1 MTDAYNSMKSM
12 EGKFDELKREVKT
25 KLDRCSQLEISLKK
39 EQGRNDDLNRFK
51 DVVASVLDRLKKP
64 EEAISG
70 TLSCLSCLNFLS
82 ADKPMTLKCGHSI
95 CA

>member
-12 EGKFDELKREVKT
+12 ESKFDELKKEVKM

-39 EQGRNDDLNRFK
+39 EQARNDGLEKFK

-64 EEAISG
+64 EE
-70 TLSCLSCLNFLS
+70 
-82 ADKPMTLKCGHSI
+82 
-95 CA
+95 